1 MGMNDDYGKK
11 INQALK
17 AVRQMHADVSKL
29 LVDADGTI
37 GKGKIAVFSNATRDL
52 TVGVQA
58 KTWMAWFVYRYYAA
72 PDATEA
78 GMVDAVTVWFFDHQ
92 SPIDEPLLLL
102 GQIGYDLELGQ
113 QVRAVCQEF
122 DLVYAFSSWSSRR
135 ALGEILTGAQP
146 AQKQTVEWFKVIAVP
161 LFSVNSTEDVTRLME
176 QVRNAQAP
184 TATVDKPLQ

>member
-1 MGMNDDYGKK
+1 MLLGWVPRLRSGRRARQHRGPQGCMGMNDDYGKK

-78 GMVDAVTVWFFDHQ
+78 GMVDAVTVWFF
-92 SPIDEPLLLL
+92 
-102 GQIGYDLELGQ
+102 
-113 QVRAVCQEF
+113 
-122 DLVYAFSSWSSRR
+122 
-135 ALGEILTGAQP
+135 
-146 AQKQTVEWFKVIAVP
+146 
-161 LFSVNSTEDVTRLME
+161 
-176 QVRNAQAP
+176 
-184 TATVDKPLQ
+184 